1 MIDFTNKIVQ
11 YVKETDTSPNCS
23 VIIYPKTGNKSSM
36 LSIPIDPDNRHYQE
50 VLEWVAEGN
59 TIQEAD

>member
-1 MIDFTNKIVQ
+1 MIDFTNKTVQ

-23 VIIYPKTGNKSSM
+23 VIVYPKTGNKSSM
-36 LSIPIDPDNRHYQE
+36 ISVPIDEANTDYQE
-50 VLEWVAEGN
+50 ILEWVAHGN